1 MMDKRTGKARHKHE
15 PPLRLRIRWLA
26 GTAMLLATALL
37 VSLPLTLRTTDN
49 IEQMFD
55 TRAYA
60 SAVNDT
66 ALAIITQTKTNAR
79 RYNERLASGNDLESE
94 TARQTETIPE
104 YAQQLV
110 IPPSD
115 IMSTIAYPRLG
126 INLPI
131 RHGADENSLA
141 AGAGHWQGTSLPIG
155 GKGTHAVITAHRG
168 LADKL
173 MFTKLDQARKGDEFT
188 LTTLDE
194 TLTYRVESIRTVTPD
209 DISWVKPETG
219 QDKVTLLT
227 CTPYG
232 INTHRLLVTGTRI
245 PNHDERSQDPG
256 CAIANVLASTGAIL
270 AIIWSG
276 TIAIIRHYRRIW
288 RRRPHGYNEHHDR
301 RSTVPTPRKNRLQ
314 PWQKTARPNR
324 HPPSTSSADGRW
336 TKAPTNLPADTTG
349 RKSPIRHSIPKP
361 CNNQPDRTRT
371 SPTRTKSH
379 KRRHRNA
386 R

>member
-55 TRAYA
+55 TRA
-60 SAVNDT
+60 
-66 ALAIITQTKTNAR
+66 
-79 RYNERLASGNDLESE
+79 
-94 TARQTETIPE
+94 
-104 YAQQLV
+104 
-110 IPPSD
+110 
-115 IMSTIAYPRLG
+115 TIAYPRLG

-194 TLTYRVESIRTVTPD
+194 TLTYRVESI
-209 DISWVKPETG
+209 
-219 QDKVTLLT
+219 LT
-227 CTPYG
+227 T
-232 INTHRLLVTGTRI
+232 
-245 PNHDERSQDPG
+245 
-256 CAIANVLASTGAIL
+256 
-270 AIIWSG
+270 
-276 TIAIIRHYRRIW
+276 
-288 RRRPHGYNEHHDR
+288 
-301 RSTVPTPRKNRLQ
+301 
-314 PWQKTARPNR
+314 
-324 HPPSTSSADGRW
+324 
-336 TKAPTNLPADTTG
+336 
-349 RKSPIRHSIPKP
+349 
-361 CNNQPDRTRT
+361 
-371 SPTRTKSH
+371 
-379 KRRHRNA
+379 
-386 R
+386 